1 MKKQTGSWRN
11 WSGHQRCTS
20 VDVTRVQTLA
30 DVRQCV
36 EDARCSGRNIKP
48 VGAGHSFSAIAVAPD
63 IRLDL
68 DQWTGVVDLD
78 LGRKQITVRSGT
90 HLWEMPALLA
100 PTGLAMQNLGDIDR
114 QTISGAISTGTHGTG
129 LGFGGLASQVV
140 GLRLITGVGEE
151 LVVDHTTPELLDAL
165 RVGLG
170 AYGVI
175 TEVTLQLVDAFDL
188 NVVDKVEPWQD
199 VLDSWESRCREND
212 HFEFFWFGHSDRVVT
227 KTSTRLAPG
236 ERRHTTHGA
245 VTSFINDELLGN
257 TVFDVAC
264 RLGTRVPRS
273 VPVLNRIATSVW
285 HSPERTQ
292 ASHELFATPRRV
304 RFNESEYAVEFDD
317 VPTVLQ
323 EIRAMFRN
331 HDRAVTFPL
340 EVRCADA
347 DTAWLA
353 SNHGRATGYIA
364 VHQHTSADHREY
376 FQAVERIH
384 AEVGGRPHWGKMH
397 SLDAQRLRQL
407 YPRFEDSVRL
417 RDQLD
422 PDRVFTNPY
431 LERVLGA

>member
-1 MKKQTGSWRN
+1 M
-11 WSGHQRCTS
+11 
-20 VDVTRVQTLA
+20 
-30 DVRQCV
+30 
-36 EDARCSGRNIKP
+36 EP
-48 VGAGHSFSAIAVAPD
+48 
-63 IRLDL
+63 
-68 DQWTGVVDLD
+68 
-78 LGRKQITVRSGT
+78 
-90 HLWEMPALLA
+90 
-100 PTGLAMQNLGDIDR
+100 
-114 QTISGAISTGTHGTG
+114 G